1 MVLDNNKILIVDD
14 EKALRFGL
22 SRCIKAAGFETLEA
36 ADGNEAMCLV
46 SEHGPGLI
54 ILDVMM
60 RGMSGLEVC
69 RLLRKDPQ
77 VEEIKII
84 ILSAK
89 GQIKEREEGLD
100 AGADY
105 YITKPFDYRE
115 LIKTIKQSLESR

>member
-1 MVLDNNKILIVDD
+1 MEFDNNKILIVDD
-14 EKALRFGL
+14 EKALRLGL
-22 SRCIKAAGFETLEA
+22 SKCIKAAGFEPLEA
-36 ADGNEAMCLV
+36 ANGNEALCLV
-46 SEHGPGLI
+46 SEYQPGLI

-77 VEEIKII
+77 AAEIKII

-115 LIKTIKQSLESR
+115 LIKIIKQLLGFH